1 MKLKTNKEE
10 NIRKNEGRREGYYY
24 SENEAIIQK
33 TNLELLIFKAHF
45 R

>member
-10 NIRKNEGRREGYYY
+10 NIRKNEGRREGYY